1 MICEGLLKM
10 SEKWTVISWGGVNG
24 CSIGV
29 GVIAMNW
36 GGVKKSGDI
45 GKGGKEV

>member
-1 MICEGLLKM
+1 M
-10 SEKWTVISWGGVNG
+10 KWTAITLRGIND

-29 GVIAMNW
+29 GVIAMGW

-45 GKGGKEV
+45 GKGVKEV